1 MHEDGFDE
9 IWRENEKRGGTW
21 KLEMTGNMIN
31 LVKIDQNQ
39 GLVLIN
45 ISLDFKGDQRVVFMS
60 LNNINDNMNSLIRTV
75 GCT

>member
-1 MHEDGFDE
+1 MKMDLTKFGG
-9 IWRENEKRGGTW
+9 RMRNGGTW
-21 KLEMTGNMIN
+21 KLEITGNMIN

-75 GCT
+75 GYT